1 MCKIYEIEYHVSFD
15 QFDEVENV
23 LKEYNH
29 GYYCYR
35 TCEQRD
41 CDDGLTSIK
50 RCVRSNSRRSA
61 LSNKN
66 QKFQKKVIFL

>member
-1 MCKIYEIEYHVSFD
+1 MCKIYEIKYELSLDQIEETKTILGEY
-15 QFDEVENV
+15 
-23 LKEYNH
+23 KY

-50 RCVRSNSRRSA
+50 RCVRSNSCRSA

-66 QKFQKKVIFL
+66 QKFQKKVIFS